1 MNKLGNSVFLIDL
14 TNCELHSSQDK
25 FGKFRKSLLDDFY
38 KYLFE
43 RNLNVITLGPNL
55 KKSVKQLGLSFAINN
70 RGLTVD
76 RLIDTMH
83 ISKAERISIKSF
95 LATHTLRSLIG
106 DKPIGSYLQNVVKEL
121 FDEMTY
127 VKSSF
132 RTIANQIGVD
142 TLVIQNGRWRSQICL
157 TELCKEFDI
166 STLYVNTGRII
177 GESYLLN
184 DFFVQDVLKF
194 QQWGESNYQPPQSTN
209 LEQEIYIKSWLDSQ
223 KKNEGGF
230 NSTTKPSTVQ
240 SNSLIFNSQKVA
252 LVASSSSSEFDFF
265 RKVDH
270 EWSSQFDALETAC
283 RVLKQNKYY
292 VVLRLHPNTYNYNW
306 SDFHSV
312 FRACKKFADEIYFPW
327 DTESTSQLIDMSS
340 LVVVW
345 DSTVGLEAS
354 ALGKTVIALSET
366 YYSKLINLAMAN
378 SPSALESLIVFGTP
392 SIDRKALFKALYFLN
407 NFGQPFPI
415 ESQNEIKQLMNIIKP
430 YDELRRRKVRR
441 RLFVYSEILYKSSF
455 FTKYYLLTPREIF
468 SILEKLFGKRRA
480 KKILLRLANWDG

>member
-1 MNKLGNSVFLIDL
+1 LGNSVFLIDL

-55 KKSVKQLGLSFAINN
+55 KKSVKNLGLSFSINN

-76 RLIDTMH
+76 KLIDTMH

-177 GESYLLN
+177 G
-184 DFFVQDVLKF
+184 
-194 QQWGESNYQPPQSTN
+194 
-209 LEQEIYIKSWLDSQ
+209 
-223 KKNEGGF
+223 
-230 NSTTKPSTVQ
+230 
-240 SNSLIFNSQKVA
+240 
-252 LVASSSSSEFDFF
+252 
-265 RKVDH
+265 
-270 EWSSQFDALETAC
+270 
-283 RVLKQNKYY
+283 
-292 VVLRLHPNTYNYNW
+292 
-306 SDFHSV
+306 
-312 FRACKKFADEIYFPW
+312 
-327 DTESTSQLIDMSS
+327 
-340 LVVVW
+340 
-345 DSTVGLEAS
+345 
-354 ALGKTVIALSET
+354 
-366 YYSKLINLAMAN
+366 
-378 SPSALESLIVFGTP
+378 
-392 SIDRKALFKALYFLN
+392 
-407 NFGQPFPI
+407 
-415 ESQNEIKQLMNIIKP
+415 
-430 YDELRRRKVRR
+430 
-441 RLFVYSEILYKSSF
+441 
-455 FTKYYLLTPREIF
+455 
-468 SILEKLFGKRRA
+468 
-480 KKILLRLANWDG
+480 